1 MGLGQEME
9 AVKFVAC
16 GLAPVPP
23 QPQLGSLGRAQ
34 EASKGSLK
42 PQCDTQTPSLL
53 GILSPSLHTSLTCKA
68 LFPVKEI
75 LAFTG
80 WGTVLRD
87 FFFFSPK
94 TKIFW
99 CNRPIY
105 TGGHLFC
112 PHEAFQVVKEWGI
125 CKGFRT
131 WTPKT
136 KVFSPALTPSSS

>member
-87 FFFFSPK
+87 FFFFFPKDKNLLVQQAHLYRWSPLLS
-94 TKIFW
+94 T
-99 CNRPIY
+99 R
-105 TGGHLFC
+105 GLSGSERMGHMQRIQDLDS
-112 PHEAFQVVKEWGI
+112 EDQGFQ
-125 CKGFRT
+125 
-131 WTPKT
+131 
-136 KVFSPALTPSSS
+136 SSSDTQ

>member
-1 MGLGQEME
+1 MLKDIRMGLGQEME

-34 EASKGSLK
+34 EASKVSLK

-87 FFFFSPK
+87 FFFFFPQRQKS
-94 TKIFW
+94 FGA
-99 CNRPIY
+99 
-105 TGGHLFC
+105 TGPFI
-112 PHEAFQVVKEWGI
+112 QVVTSSVHTRP
-125 CKGFRT
+125 FR
-131 WTPKT
+131 
-136 KVFSPALTPSSS
+136 